1 VDKGQRGKFR
11 HLSTSCPPIWWAF
24 LLAKDPVSDAT
35 TTTAASRRSGFFYAP
50 KKPEKK
56 PGFSLPGYLL
66 KIGQKPGFSTIY
78 R

>member
-11 HLSTSCPPIWWAF
+11 HLSTGCPPIWWAF
-24 LLAKDPVSDAT
+24 LLAKHPVSDAT
-35 TTTAASRRSGFFYAP
+35 TTTAASRRSGFFFAQ
-50 KKPEKK
+50 KK
-56 PGFSLPGYLL
+56 PGFSLHGYLL